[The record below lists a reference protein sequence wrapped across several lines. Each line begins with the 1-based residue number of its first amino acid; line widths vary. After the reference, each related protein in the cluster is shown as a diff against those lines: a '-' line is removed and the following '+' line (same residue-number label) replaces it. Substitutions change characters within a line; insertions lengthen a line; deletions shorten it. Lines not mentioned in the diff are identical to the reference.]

1 MLFGG
6 DEELPPAH
14 FEEEIVTA
22 EDYLDDAEEELA
34 QRIDKNKQNDQNQ
47 PSEEIEGDLD
57 INESD
62 ID

>member
-1 MLFGG
+1 MLFRG
-6 DEELPPAH
+6 DEEVPAH
-14 FEEEIVTA
+14 LEEEIVTA

-34 QRIDKNKQNDQNQ
+34 QRIDKNKPRGYNQ
-47 PSEEIEGDLD
+47 PSGEMEGDLD